1 MVSRLGTTP
10 LDYFRVDLKKTGQS
24 MCDFEVQIALYCL
37 IQKVP
42 HLEALMVSGWS
53 GNSERA
59 GNLERAD
66 VS

>member
-1 MVSRLGTTP
+1 M
-10 LDYFRVDLKKTGQS
+10 DLKKTGQS
-24 MCDFEVQIALYCL
+24 VCELEVQIALYWV
-37 IQKVP
+37 IEKVP

-53 GNSERA
+53 GNYERA

>member
-10 LDYFRVDLKKTGQS
+10 LDYCRVDLKKTGQS
-24 MCDFEVQIALYCL
+24 VCELEVQIALYWV
-37 IQKVP
+37 IEKVP

-53 GNSERA
+53 GNYERA